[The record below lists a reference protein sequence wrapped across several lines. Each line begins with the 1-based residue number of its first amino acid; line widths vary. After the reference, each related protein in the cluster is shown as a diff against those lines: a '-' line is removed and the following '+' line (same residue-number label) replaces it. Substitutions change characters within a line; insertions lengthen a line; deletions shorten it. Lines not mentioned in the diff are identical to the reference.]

1 MGGCQAG
8 CGQGRGHPADLPP
21 ACPGLGVGHT
31 ASPTPDQRPQ
41 GFCLWDG
48 RRNQVAP
55 GSPSPR
61 YGVSMPAW
69 PGCGPGLLQQ
79 HGGHIPSWTA
89 QPARCQAL
97 RHWLS
102 QGQGPIS
109 AFSAQAGHRSV
120 WPLWPG
126 NAVPPLPWAPN
137 PRGRAPKT
145 LSHLLL
151 DLVGTAQGSASS
163 LGWGWGVRIQGT

>member
-1 MGGCQAG
+1 MDKDGGIQPTFHQPVQAWG
-8 CGQGRGHPADLPP
+8 WAIRPLQCLTSVPSHSLPQ
-21 ACPGLGVGHT
+21 
-31 ASPTPDQRPQ
+31 S
-41 GFCLWDG
+41 FCLWDG

-55 GSPSPR
+55 GSPSPGC
-61 YGVSMPAW
+61 GVSTPAW

-79 HGGHIPSWTA
+79 HGGHVPSWAA

-102 QGQGPIS
+102 QGQGCIS
-109 AFSAQAGHRSV
+109 ALSAQAGHRSV

-137 PRGRAPKT
+137 PRGGAPKT
-145 LSHLLL
+145 QSHLLL
-151 DLVGTAQGSASS
+151 DLLGTARGSTSS
-163 LGWGWGVRIQGT
+163 LGWGWGVRIQWT